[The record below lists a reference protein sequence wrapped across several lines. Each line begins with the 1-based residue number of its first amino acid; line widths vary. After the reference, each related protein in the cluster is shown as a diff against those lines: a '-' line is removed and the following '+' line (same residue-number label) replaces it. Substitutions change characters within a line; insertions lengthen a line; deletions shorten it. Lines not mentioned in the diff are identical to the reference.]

1 MTRSCV
7 WFFLVVFCELIAKFL
22 IEMEGMTLAMQNGN
36 LYLHLFFQRAV
47 VFHQQLTRFAAS
59 NKKKL
64 FAVLYK
70 TISDRLRKSIDSNN
84 GH

>member
-1 MTRSCV
+1 MLCKRSMRKPVTRSCV

-59 NKKKL
+59 NNKK
-64 FAVLYK
+64 AVCCPVQN
-70 TISDRLRKSIDSNN
+70 DQ
-84 GH
+84 